1 MFRAMRHIWY
11 KPARFLWLVLTF
23 KADVAAWCFDSR
35 GGTGAERQAHSK
47 RSTLGLALSWAKIVR
62 TERRASSLLE
72 RYAEVMPILGKDK
85 IKKTSTQS
93 FLSKIAYLPQGA
105 NGLYAPSAS
114 LQSVVRNLFWAFAYL
129 LLFLK
134 RSNSAPL
141 LSCSTNSPSWTDTR
155 AAALKFSMNA
165 RSSPLS

>member
-35 GGTGAERQAHSK
+35 GK
-47 RSTLGLALSWAKIVR
+47 RAQ
-62 TERRASSLLE
+62 ASSSLK
-72 RYAEVMPILGKDK
+72 RFAEVKAILGKDK
-85 IKKTSTQS
+85 TKKTSTQS

-114 LQSVVRNLFWAFAYL
+114 LQSVGRSLFWAFTYL

-141 LSCSTNSPSWTDTR
+141 LSCSTNSPSWMDTR

>member
-23 KADVAAWCFDSR
+23 KADVAAWCF
-35 GGTGAERQAHSK
+35 E
-47 RSTLGLALSWAKIVR
+47 VEEN
-62 TERRASSLLE
+62 ERRASNLFE
-72 RYAEVMPILGKDK
+72 RFAEVKPILGKDK

-114 LQSVVRNLFWAFAYL
+114 LQSVGRSLFWAFTYL

-141 LSCSTNSPSWTDTR
+141 LSCSTNSPSWMDTR

>member
-1 MFRAMRHIWY
+1 MFRAMRHIWD

-35 GGTGAERQAHSK
+35 EN
-47 RSTLGLALSWAKIVR
+47 
-62 TERRASSLLE
+62 ERRASNLFE
-72 RYAEVMPILGKDK
+72 RFAEVKPILGKDK

-114 LQSVVRNLFWAFAYL
+114 LQSVVRSLFWAFAYL